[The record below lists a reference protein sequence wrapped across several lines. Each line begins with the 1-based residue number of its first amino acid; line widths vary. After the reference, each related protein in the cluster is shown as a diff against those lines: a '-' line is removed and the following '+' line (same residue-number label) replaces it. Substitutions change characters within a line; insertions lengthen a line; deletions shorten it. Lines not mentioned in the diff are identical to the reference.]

1 MMLNV
6 AGSSMFLTTLSG
18 SAFPPASTQSQL
30 FHSIISFFLYFR
42 RQNSSSSVDSTRAK
56 LVTLF
61 ERETDRQRYWWT
73 FPARVDPGSPVS
85 SSASSPRRPP
95 PW

>member
-1 MMLNV
+1 MMLTV
-6 AGSSMFLTTLSG
+6 ADSSMFLTTLSR
-18 SAFPPASTQSQL
+18 SAFPSVSTQL

-56 LVTLF
+56 LVTIF

-85 SSASSPRRPP
+85 SFASSPRRPP